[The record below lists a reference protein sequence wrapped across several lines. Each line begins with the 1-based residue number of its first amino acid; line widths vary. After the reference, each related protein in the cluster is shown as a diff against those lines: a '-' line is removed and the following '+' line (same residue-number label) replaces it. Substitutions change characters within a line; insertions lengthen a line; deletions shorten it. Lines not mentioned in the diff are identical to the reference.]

1 MQGYLKFKEIDE
13 ELYEM
18 DVPEK
23 PSNNWLKQMA
33 YFLTCSYLNL
43 VVEIKKWFH
52 IITVK
57 EIYLGLIFIL
67 PISNIERNKQ
77 EQLKKCIP
85 KVKRLMKKYHVHQ
98 MVLAEELRKN
108 EAFLQEFQNNRKVEE
123 KVHILDGTEMMPY
136 LIKDIVEYV
145 SQKQGKT
152 PELEDIYLLI
162 KNEDYRYKDNIIFLA
177 QHFKTVNIVTTS
189 LKAYQKFAKQLEEK
203 QDIIVTVTN
212 NKKKSLKRAKWII
225 NFDLQTEEIKKY
237 TINRTASIIY
247 LNKKGLYEENNFEGL
262 HICRAGIDTSQ
273 EIKDFFEK
281 EHLLKQCSLTIL
293 YESTIDTKQSFKKV
307 IEGLQKD
314 KIRVKKLY
322 GRRGILTDKEY
333 ERKNFRQD
341 T

>member
-13 ELYEM
+13 ELYEVG
-18 DVPEK
+18 VPEK
-23 PSNNWLKQMA
+23 PSDNWLKQIM
-33 YFLTCSYLNL
+33 YFLICAYLNL
-43 VVEIKKWFH
+43 VVKIKKWFH

-67 PISNIERNKQ
+67 PISNLEGSGKK
-77 EQLKKCIP
+77 QLKKCIP
-85 KVKRLMKKYHVHQ
+85 RVKRLMKKYHVQQ
-98 MVLAEELRKN
+98 MVLAEELRQN
-108 EAFLQEFQNNRKVEE
+108 EAFLQEFQSNRKVDKE
-123 KVHILDGTEMMPY
+123 VHILDGTEMMPY
-136 LIKDIVEYV
+136 LIKDIVEYI

-152 PELEDIYLLI
+152 LELEDIYLLI

-189 LKAYQKFAKQLEEK
+189 LKVYQKFAKQLEEK

-247 LNKKGLYEENNFEGL
+247 LNKKGIYEENNFEGL

-281 EHLLKQCSLTIL
+281 EHLLNQCSLTIL